1 MKCPPKL
8 VHLICNLNVMKVSH
22 ENCKATYNLRTNKYK
37 YNMKYYLRERRIFFE
52 VFRFVFRAGNL
63 FSVPCR
69 RHNDP
74 MHEHGIQSRA
84 SNEHLRRLCKVLQ
97 SRRRP
102 LLGPPPGW
110 KCPLAL
116 SHLCVIFGNLRWKL
130 WSRLSDCEMVLSFIF
145 LDGIIE
151 YPFLS
156 LLFSNNSIYWCV

>member
-74 MHEHGIQSRA
+74 MHEHGIQSTV
-84 SNEHLRRLCKVLQ
+84 SLVELQ
-97 SRRRP
+97 TNICEDYAKFYNHGE
-102 LLGPPPGW
+102 GP
-110 KCPLAL
+110 
-116 SHLCVIFGNLRWKL
+116 
-130 WSRLSDCEMVLSFIF
+130 
-145 LDGIIE
+145 
-151 YPFLS
+151 Y
-156 LLFSNNSIYWCV
+156 

>member
-102 LLGPPPGW
+102 LPSVFCCFIAFTFKTLLRPG
-110 KCPLAL
+110 
-116 SHLCVIFGNLRWKL
+116 
-130 WSRLSDCEMVLSFIF
+130 
-145 LDGIIE
+145 
-151 YPFLS
+151 
-156 LLFSNNSIYWCV
+156 